1 MPPNGF
7 CVCSG
12 ARRSPN
18 PVWSPKVTQTTK
30 EARPP
35 EAMTAG
41 TMTAETMEVATTGVA
56 AIVVETMEAATTE
69 VAATTGAA
77 TTEAMTRPTYL
88 PARANLRYQPS
99 LASVLRR
106 IRCRVAASLAV
117 STLIS
122 PANAVAARRKGMTCT
137 NGAPFSSV

>member
-56 AIVVETMEAATTE
+56 AMMVETME
-69 VAATTGAA
+69 AATTGAA

-106 IRCRVAASLAV
+106 IRCPVAASLAV